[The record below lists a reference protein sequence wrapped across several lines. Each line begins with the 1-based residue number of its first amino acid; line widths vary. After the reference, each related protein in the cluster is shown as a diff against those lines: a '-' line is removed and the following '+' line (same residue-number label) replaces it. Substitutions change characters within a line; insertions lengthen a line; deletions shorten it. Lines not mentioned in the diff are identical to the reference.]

1 MKGARAAPEAWAPEH
16 RPGGGFSILPI
27 AAMQGYSGS
36 RILGPAGLFRWLWGR
51 VRWTL
56 GKLSWAPG
64 REHVPVLEPS
74 VAGESPWLNWERD
87 HYVTKSLRPAV
98 PPSALD
104 LGAEALEA
112 PARLGGR

>member
-1 MKGARAAPEAWAPEH
+1 MAV
-16 RPGGGFSILPI
+16 
-27 AAMQGYSGS
+27 
-36 RILGPAGLFRWLWGR
+36 GR
-51 VRWTL
+51 VRSTL

-112 PARLGGR
+112 PAPLGGRQLGQVVASLCLSSPRKWEGQAR